1 MNTKVERQGQSVQ
14 VFVQVLMCLFTVYIE
29 GWVKGIYTPTRRVYL
44 LLVWIGAMNM
54 KPKAHA
60 SPIRA
65 ARVDSFG

>member
-1 MNTKVERQGQSVQ
+1 
-14 VFVQVLMCLFTVYIE
+14 MCLFTVYIE

>member
-1 MNTKVERQGQSVQ
+1 MY
-14 VFVQVLMCLFTVYIE
+14 LFTGCIE
-29 GWVKGIYTPTRRVYL
+29 GWLRGIYTPMRHVYL

-54 KPKAHA
+54 NLKAHA